1 MIYSG
6 ILREIKNEL
15 EYVEKEIKKYSFS
28 SDTVLGET
36 SGHLL
41 QAGGK
46 RLRPAFVILSAKFFN
61 YYIERIVPLAAAI
74 ELIHMASLVHDDVID
89 GSSTRRGIPTV
100 NAKWGDAI
108 ALFSGDYLLAQAL
121 ILVARHTN
129 EEIAHLLANVCL
141 RMCEGEIEQIETS
154 RKINQGLRIY
164 LRRIK
169 RKTAL
174 LFSTCC
180 FTGALAGE
188 APPDL
193 AKCLKRYG
201 YYLGMAFQI
210 TDDVLDFEGS
220 EKVCGKPVGSDL
232 RQGIITLPVY
242 YALRNR
248 ETGNR
253 LAHILAKEEKQ
264 ESDWEEAMFL
274 VKQSGSLV
282 LARNCGIRYVE
293 KARRELLTLPDLPP
307 RRLLADI
314 TDFVM
319 KRDF

>member
-1 MIYSG
+1 MYCELLRDIEDELRYVEEEIKRYSLTSDTL
-6 ILREIKNEL
+6 LRE
-15 EYVEKEIKKYSFS
+15 
-28 SDTVLGET
+28 T
-36 SGHLL
+36 SEHLL
-41 QAGGK
+41 KAGGK
-46 RLRPAFVILSAKFFN
+46 RLRPAFVILSAKLFE
-61 YYIERIVPLAAAI
+61 YHRERVIPLAAAI

-89 GSSTRRGIPTV
+89 GSSTRRGTPTV

-108 ALFSGDYLLAQAL
+108 AIFSGNYLLAQAL
-121 ILVARHTN
+121 ILVAQN
-129 EEIAHLLANVCL
+129 ASEEIARLLADVCL

-154 RKINQGLRIY
+154 GKINQGLRIY

-180 FTGALAGE
+180 FTGALAGG

-193 AKCLKRYG
+193 AGCLRRFG

-210 TDDVLDFEGS
+210 ADDVLDFVGTER
-220 EKVCGKPVGSDL
+220 VCGKPVGSDL

-242 YALRNR
+242 FALRSQ
-248 ETGNR
+248 ETKSR
-253 LAHILAKEEKQ
+253 LVSILEKEDKK

-274 VKQSGSLV
+274 VRSSGSLD
-282 LARNCGIRYVE
+282 LARMWGNMYAE
-293 KARRELLTLPDLPP
+293 KARRELMLLPEAPP
-307 RRLLADI
+307 RRLLAAL
-314 TDFVM
+314 TDFVV